1 MADTIEYEEGFD
13 FGGNTSD
20 DANPIVP
27 FRQDAQ
33 NLIDIVEAQGMTY
46 ENTITIIKAL
56 DLTYCPKYAYCFAN
70 DKLYLYCKRC
80 KEEIEIDIKK
90 LYKAEPK
97 SQE

>member
-56 DLTYCPKYAYCFAN
+56 D
-70 DKLYLYCKRC
+70 
-80 KEEIEIDIKK
+80 
-90 LYKAEPK
+90 
-97 SQE
+97 